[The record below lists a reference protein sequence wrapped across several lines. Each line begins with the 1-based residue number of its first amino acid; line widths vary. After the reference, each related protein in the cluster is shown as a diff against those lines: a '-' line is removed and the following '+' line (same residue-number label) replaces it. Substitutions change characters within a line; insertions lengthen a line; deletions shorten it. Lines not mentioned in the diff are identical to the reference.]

1 MEKLLELK
9 EMLCDELEKYS
20 DRNELSMTALKE
32 VDTLAHAIKN
42 IDKIIESAE
51 GEYSEDGDWR
61 AMGSYNRG
69 SSYAR
74 RSMRSG
80 NSYAR
85 RKRDSMGR
93 YSRADGRE
101 RMMSELSEMMNEV
114 DGQDREA
121 FQRLMSQLDR

>member
-1 MEKLLELK
+1 MEKLHELK

-42 IDKIIESAE
+42 LDKIIENYDA
-51 GEYSEDGDWR
+51 EYSEDGDWR

-101 RMMSELSEMMNEV
+101 RMMNELSEMMSEV